1 MHQILLHFSM
11 GKVNTESPFIKN
23 QYVTIGH
30 RQIMVDIPFVS
41 LPEDWRFVKFTGMI
55 SLSYFISDENPPVK
69 KTWKKWWKSWS
80 PSLPRGANLPLGTRS
95 HLRVWLV
102 LSAYKD
108 FYKGLQPLLT
118 QDQIIPKKSPHPSCF
133 HGKKKSHS
141 CQWNSM
147 VI

>member
-11 GKVNTESPFIKN
+11 GKMNTESLLIKH

-41 LPEDWRFVKFTGMI
+41 LPVDWRFVKFTGMI
-55 SLSYFISDENPPVK
+55 SLSNFYKWWTSACK

-108 FYKGLQPLLT
+108 FYKRATTPANTGSNDPQKITSSKLFSW
-118 QDQIIPKKSPHPSCF
+118 KKCHTPVNGTSI
-133 HGKKKSHS
+133 
-141 CQWNSM
+141 